1 MHAMFQDACMLAM
14 SLDVYGVGPP
24 TVEASPVSSVRTSM
38 AMSPVSSM
46 SSTPH
51 ASNTTSREE
60 NGRGVRAG
68 FG

>member
-1 MHAMFQDACMLAM
+1 M
-14 SLDVYGVGPP
+14 SLASTFGMVMP
-24 TVEASPVSSVRTSM
+24 VEASPVSSVRTSM

-60 NGRGVRAG
+60 NGHGK
-68 FG
+68 